1 MVWLTSLVTNLFV
14 LASVVFSLC
23 SICVAGCGVAGYI
36 HLLCKDV
43 VTYSLL
49 TDVSLTNSSKITSV
63 SKLFLFSLLLVSFW
77 TCYLPLVGVVD
88 CTTNMKPPLS
98 YPLYHFCLWLLNLYP
113 SLLFTRSWF
122 VLNNLSSS
130 SKWSSRFNVFNT
142 KLLLNFDLSVLV
154 L

>member
-63 SKLFLFSLLLVSFW
+63 SKLFLFSLLLVSF
-77 TCYLPLVGVVD
+77 
-88 CTTNMKPPLS
+88 
-98 YPLYHFCLWLLNLYP
+98 
-113 SLLFTRSWF
+113 
-122 VLNNLSSS
+122 
-130 SKWSSRFNVFNT
+130 
-142 KLLLNFDLSVLV
+142 
-154 L
+154 